1 MGSSRRA
8 FLAARATELAPA
20 MIRVLSAHFSIL
32 AAVAP
37 CPPLMEKLNDE
48 QSSSRRQKH
57 TC

>member
-20 MIRVLSAHFSIL
+20 MIRVLSARFSAL

-37 CPPLMEKLNDE
+37 CPPLMDKLNNE
-48 QSSSRRQKH
+48 LSSTR
-57 TC
+57 